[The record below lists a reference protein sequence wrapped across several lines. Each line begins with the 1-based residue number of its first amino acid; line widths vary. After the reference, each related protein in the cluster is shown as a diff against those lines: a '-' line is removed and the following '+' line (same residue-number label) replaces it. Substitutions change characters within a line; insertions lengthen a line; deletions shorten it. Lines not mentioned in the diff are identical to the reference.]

1 MGKSPE
7 VLSRSQHRFAT
18 LSTMETTTFVIEAIV
33 SEENS
38 PATVEVLQA
47 AIDRV
52 KASVPDAVTTL
63 TVTPA
68 PEATEPSVTVT
79 QI

>member
-1 MGKSPE
+1 MD
-7 VLSRSQHRFAT
+7 
-18 LSTMETTTFVIEAIV
+18 TTFVIEAIV

-38 PATVEVLQA
+38 PATVEALQA
-47 AIDRV
+47 TIDTV

-68 PEATEPSVTVT
+68 PDATEASVTVR